1 MKINKLWEMYEESV
15 RKEMQ
20 LNKKGETEDNGY
32 IIMERCTQN
41 GITNGILRC
50 LEELEGNKTETFQK
64 SFNIYCKVHGKNIN
78 TGFGFWIPCSDRLP
92 NKNSNVIACFDDG
105 FITGV
110 EYTNDWELWAD
121 SGEVIA
127 WMPLPEPYKK

>member
-1 MKINKLWEMYEESV
+1 MDLNKLWEMYEEST

-20 LNKKGETEDNGY
+20 LNKKAEEDDGY
-32 IIMERCTQN
+32 TLIESCTQN

-50 LEELEGNKTETFQK
+50 LEELEGDKNKTFQK
-64 SFNIYCKVHGKNIN
+64 SFNIYCKVRGIN
-78 TGFGFWIPCSDRLP
+78 RDTGFGFWIPCSDRLP

-127 WMPLPEPYKK
+127 WMPLPEPYKS